1 MRRRFGRGRN
11 NNKGQ
16 GEARGASIDATRW
29 FERIVAEGVLP
40 VSALERVAAEE
51 VPDAFAVLAT
61 GTTEEGATL
70 LVGFSPKSGGDAA
83 LATLAHAQRLLAEQ
97 GFTGE
102 AVALAPDWSIAS
114 RRRLELLRAPALRFR
129 AMAVSGLA
137 EDGGEVGVEPA
148 EPPIVVAPRQL
159 ASQLARGED
168 REIFLRGLEAFA
180 GLAAKH
186 GGAVRGTRLGA
197 ELVLLARRVAVL
209 YARDGG
215 VVLETLE
222 PERSSAPL
230 TSETIATAMD
240 RLEGLLRKRLNDR
253 RVREGEEGLRAQ
265 IVMQLAG
272 VARLRA
278 TLIWPLAGSDP
289 DVLDLAAV
297 GEDGRCVV
305 AAVRERMTLP
315 ALAAILDATLALR
328 PALPALLAG
337 ASAPVLVGTPRLL
350 LAARE
355 YDALV
360 LRALQL
366 VGLEIG
372 AFDVRTGRGGFEL
385 SPRDLLPASPSA
397 ASLPR
402 EPFAARAPR
411 EPMSERPARE
421 PMPERSSREPMRER
435 GDRDAFPERGGRDP
449 LAEREASEPSQ
460 EQPRRDSSPD
470 DRDPDG
476 RRPRRGERAPRRDEP
491 AVSAPPRF
499 EAISLFDLD
508 DEARPAAGESEEA
521 AGTRRR
527 RRGRRRRGRG
537 SAGGPAPDEA
547 GGRVERPWTPSEASA
562 SEPEAGGNRSDD
574 VPEPWGARAEDTE
587 PEPSEAGDEVALVE
601 PEDVEDLGTGLHPLS
616 EDMPEIEEE
625 PVPSYDD
632 DEEFS
637 GEPLGDEERERRER
651 ELRRR
656 ARIAKA
662 APEIEPPPAPQ
673 LPRRRAAFVA
683 HADRDS
689 LAAAIVLARDL
700 RMVEGFW
707 VYPQED
713 LMTFFRSVATDLR
726 GETPIYLVGFAA
738 SPARDSIGAAAL
750 YAGRIAWFDHHDW
763 PPEDIES
770 LRVAI
775 GKENVHVHPG
785 TGSSLPLVL
794 DVRSRRSR
802 FSDKLVELITA
813 RFSLHDHE
821 RWGRVWWQRLAELAS
836 RPGDKR
842 AAVEPLLVGRPSD
855 LAHEANRAPAT
866 EPPPEVDYVAGRDF
880 RVVHFGGYTLAIVPV
895 PRDLDLHL
903 TARIAR
909 ERFSAQLSL
918 ANHEGSEL
926 LVLTGEESVGR
937 RGLDLGRMVS
947 HLANEH
953 EWVEALSDEDH
964 VARLR
969 VRDLSSR
976 PERLD
981 EVIAEIA
988 MGRSIFEA

>member
-1 MRRRFGRGRN
+1 MRRRFGRGRMN
-11 NNKGQ
+11 RGQ
-16 GEARGASIDATRW
+16 GEARGASIDAARW

-40 VSALERVAAEE
+40 VTALERVAADE
-51 VPDAFAVLAT
+51 VPDGFAVLAT

-83 LATLAHAQRLLAEQ
+83 LATLAHAQLLLAEQ

-102 AVALAPDWSIAS
+102 SVALAPDWSITS

-137 EDGGEVGVEPA
+137 DDGGEVGVEPA
-148 EPPIVVAPRQL
+148 EPPVVISPRQL
-159 ASQLARGED
+159 AAQLTRSED

-186 GGAVRGTRLGA
+186 GGAVRGTRVGA

-209 YARDGG
+209 HARDAG
-215 VVLETLE
+215 VLLETLE

-230 TSETIATAMD
+230 SAESIATAMD

-253 RVREGEEGLRAQ
+253 HVREGEEGMRAQ
-265 IVMQLAG
+265 IAPQLAS
-272 VARLRA
+272 VARLRG

-289 DVLDLAAV
+289 EVLDLAAV

-305 AAVRERMTLP
+305 AAVRGRMTLP
-315 ALAAILDATLALR
+315 ALAEILDATLALR

-337 ASAPVLVGTPRLL
+337 APAPVLVGTPRLL

-366 VGLEIG
+366 VGLETT
-372 AFDVRTGRGGFEL
+372 AYDVRSSRGGFEL
-385 SPRDLLPASPSA
+385 SPRDLLPAAPTA
-397 ASLPR
+397 TSLVR
-402 EPFAARAPR
+402 EPFAERGAR
-411 EPMSERPARE
+411 EPFAERPARE
-421 PMPERSSREPMRER
+421 PMPERGAREPRREQGGREALAEQGSREPFSDRPRSEAPPKEPAAPAPR
-435 GDRDAFPERGGRDP
+435 PARDAPTR
-449 LAEREASEPSQ
+449 RE
-460 EQPRRDSSPD
+460 
-470 DRDPDG
+470 
-476 RRPRRGERAPRRDEP
+476 EP
-491 AVSAPPRF
+491 AAAAGSPPRF
-499 EAISLFDLD
+499 EAISLFDLE
-508 DEARPAAGESEEA
+508 DEARPAASAPEGGEESLA
-521 AGTRRR
+521 PRRR

-537 SAGGPAPDEA
+537 SAGGPAADEA
-547 GGRVERPWTPSEASA
+547 GGREQRPWAPASPRADAAEADEGRSDDIPEPRGASA
-562 SEPEAGGNRSDD
+562 DESEPEGGEAPDD
-574 VPEPWGARAEDTE
+574 
-587 PEPSEAGDEVALVE
+587 VALVE
-601 PEDVEDLGTGLHPLS
+601 PDDVEDLGTSLHPLS
-616 EDMPEIEEE
+616 EDMPELEEE

-632 DEEFS
+632 EEEFS
-637 GEPLGDEERERRER
+637 GEPLSDEERERRER

-662 APEIEPPPAPQ
+662 APEAEPPPAPQ

-700 RMVEGFW
+700 RLVEGFW
-707 VYPQED
+707 VYPQSD

-738 SPARDSIGAAAL
+738 SPARDTIGAAAL

-770 LRVAI
+770 LRMAI
-775 GKENVHVHPG
+775 GKENVHVQPG
-785 TGSSLPLVL
+785 AGSSLPLVL

-821 RWGRVWWQRLAELAS
+821 RWGRVWWQRLGELAS

-855 LAHEANRAPAT
+855 LAHEATRAPAT
-866 EPPPEVDYVAGRDF
+866 ALPPEVDYVAGRDF
-880 RVVHFGGYTLAIVPV
+880 RVVHFGGYTLAVVPV

-909 ERFSAQLSL
+909 ERFSAQLSV
-918 ANHEGSEL
+918 AHYEGGEL
-926 LVLTGEESVGR
+926 VVVTGEEGVGR
-937 RGLDLGRMVS
+937 RGLDLSRLMS
-947 HLANEH
+947 HLASEH
-953 EWVEALSDEDH
+953 EWIEVLSDEDH
-964 VARLR
+964 VARVR
-969 VRDLSSR
+969 VRELPTR